1 MVELARNNER
11 KLELAG
17 GGEGGVCGQYCHQCP
32 LSPADLFW
40 RKMKTLRMESFEVVI
55 LHVYDLNTMYRFIC
69 FFFNFYGSP

>member
-1 MVELARNNER
+1 MARNNER

-32 LSPADLFW
+32 PFPCRSFLEEDEDIADGII
-40 RKMKTLRMESFEVVI
+40 SVVI
-55 LHVYDLNTMYRFIC
+55 LHVYDPNTMYRFIC